1 MTDAQFAPDE
11 QPQRPRSVSCTI
23 MAYNEEATLA
33 EATHDVV
40 TALASLDGRAFEVLI
55 VDDGSS
61 DRTAA
66 IGRELEARYP
76 EVRLIQHGQNR
87 GPGSALVT
95 GFAESRHEV
104 ICFHAADQQLP
115 FAEVAALIPLL
126 DEVDLVIGDRTARPG
141 YTPLRLLSS
150 QVYIG
155 LVQLLFGL
163 RRYRDFNFL
172 YLYRKELLDRIVRG
186 RPGLETSG
194 VFMPTEIL
202 VKAVDLGARIAPA
215 TVTCLPREHGVA
227 TCGRPQVILHTVS
240 EMFRFWLSW
249 QRRRLG
255 L

>member
-1 MTDAQFAPDE
+1 MA
-11 QPQRPRSVSCTI
+11 RSVSCTI

-33 EATHDVV
+33 EATRDVV
-40 TALASLDGRAFEVLI
+40 AALSALDDRAFEVLI
-55 VDDGSS
+55 VDDGST

-66 IGRELEARYP
+66 IGRELEAHHP

-126 DEVDLVIGDRTARPG
+126 DEFDLVIGDRTARPG

-150 QVYIG
+150 HVYIG
-155 LVQLLFGL
+155 LVQALFGL

-172 YLYRKELLDRIVRG
+172 YLYRKSLLDQIRI
-186 RPGLETSG
+186 ETSG

-227 TCGRPQVILHTVS
+227 TCGRPEVILHTVS
-240 EMFRFWLSW
+240 EMLRFWARW
-249 QRRRLG
+249 RWRRLG